1 MLSHH
6 FLFYGP
12 GKVFKD
18 TFIHDFPRDQNEG
31 GWLVVKHQKNQTLQF
46 ASPWGQK
53 RKKKNRLQENASVIL
68 KNSMEG
74 PYFIVLGY

>member
-6 FLFYGP
+6 FLFYRP
-12 GKVFKD
+12 SKVFKD

-46 ASPWGQK
+46 PSPWGQK
-53 RKKKNRLQENASVIL
+53 RKKKRTDL
-68 KNSMEG
+68 KKMHQSFLKTAWKD
-74 PYFIVLGY
+74 PIS